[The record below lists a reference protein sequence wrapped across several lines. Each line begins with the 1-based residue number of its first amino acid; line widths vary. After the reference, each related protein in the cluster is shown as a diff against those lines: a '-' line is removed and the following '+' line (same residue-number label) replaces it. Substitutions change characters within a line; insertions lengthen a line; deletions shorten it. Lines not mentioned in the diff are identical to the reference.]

1 MLLKDKVAIVTGGG
15 QGIGEGIV
23 NCFAREGAKI
33 VVVTR
38 SEKSS
43 RPVAD
48 RVNANGGTAVWFAAD
63 VTKPEDVTAMVDFA
77 VKTYGRLDIACNN
90 AGRLGNPRNVAE
102 LPAEELDEVMD
113 LDLRGTFLCCR
124 EEIQAMR
131 KTGGGAIVN
140 ISSVSGLHGNVGLSS
155 YNMAKHAVLG
165 LTRAAALE
173 EIANNIRINAVC
185 PGAIMTPL
193 QEEFKKNDPIGFEE
207 TLRKSNIPVGRMGT
221 PEEVGNVV
229 AFLCSDMA
237 SYMVGSA
244 VVVDGG
250 VMAQ

>member
-1 MLLKDKVAIVTGGG
+1 MMLKDKVAIVTGGG

-23 NCFAREGAKI
+23 KCFAREGAKV

-38 SEKSS
+38 SERSS
-43 RPVAD
+43 KPVAD
-48 RVNANGGTAVWFAAD
+48 RINEAGGTAAWFAAD
-63 VTKPEDVTAMVDFA
+63 VTRPEDVRALIDFTI
-77 VKTYGRLDIACNN
+77 KTFGRLDIACNN
-90 AGRLGNPRNVAE
+90 AGRLGTPRNVAD
-102 LPAEELDEVMD
+102 LPAEELDEVMN

-124 EEIQAMR
+124 EEINAMR

-140 ISSVSGLHGNVGLSS
+140 ISSISGLHGDVGLSS

-165 LTRAAALE
+165 LTRTAALE

-193 QEEFKKNDPIGFEE
+193 QEEFRKKDPEGFEE
-207 TLRKSNIPVGRMGT
+207 TLRKSNIPAGRMGT
-221 PEEVGNVV
+221 PEEVGNLV

-237 SYMVGSA
+237 SYIVGST
-244 VVVDGG
+244 VIVDGG